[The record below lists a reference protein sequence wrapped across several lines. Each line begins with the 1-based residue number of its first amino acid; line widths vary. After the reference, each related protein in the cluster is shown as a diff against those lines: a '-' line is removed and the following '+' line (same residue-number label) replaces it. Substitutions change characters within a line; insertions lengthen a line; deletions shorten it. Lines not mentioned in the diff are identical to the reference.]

1 MHDVVLVSGI
11 AERRLRSQHLLGN
24 PLRSAVEAVQW
35 FGAVQSQDYAAAKW
49 ALAQRTAGAS
59 DPDLDRLVDEG
70 AILRTHAM
78 RPTWHF
84 VVPEDIRWLLDLTS
98 PRLLS
103 GLAGRYRQLELDQKT
118 LRRAVDVFERSLRGG
133 RFLTRPELG
142 EVLTAARISP
152 GGQRIAHLVMFA
164 EAKGIIVNG
173 PRRGKQMTYGLLA
186 ERAPTAGSLDRETAL
201 AELTARYFRSHGPA
215 QIPDFAWWS
224 GLTVAEIKQ
233 GLAIVGTKLERES
246 IDGKEYWFFAESNAG
261 DAPPLIAHLLPNF
274 DEYTVAYR
282 DRSAALHADVAF
294 DPSLFAFYRA
304 AAPGSGIISN
314 VVTIGGMVRG
324 SWRRTIGSKDIR
336 VDVRLLGPLKRAE
349 VAALR
354 SVAAE
359 YGRFLQ
365 RTVDLRISN

>member
-1 MHDVVLVSGI
+1 MHHVVLVNGI

-24 PLRSAVEAVQW
+24 PFRSAVEAVRW
-35 FGAVQSQDYAAAKW
+35 LGAVQSQDYAAAKW
-49 ALAQRTAGAS
+49 ALAQRTAGAT
-59 DPDLDRLVDEG
+59 DLELDRFIDEG

-103 GLAGRYRQLELDQKT
+103 GLAGRYRRLELDQKT
-118 LRRAVDVFERSLRGG
+118 LGRAVLLFERSLRGG

-142 EVLTAARISP
+142 QILTAARISP
-152 GGQRIAHLVMFA
+152 AGQRIAHLVLYA
-164 EAKGIIVNG
+164 EAKAIIVNG

-186 ERAPTAGSLDRETAL
+186 ERAPTAQTLDRETAL
-201 AELTARYFRSHGPA
+201 AQLTSRYFRSHGPA
-215 QIPDFAWWS
+215 QITDFAWWS

-233 GLAIVGTKLERES
+233 GLALVGSKLERES
-246 IDGKEYWFFAESNAG
+246 IDGKEYWSSAESNAG
-261 DAPPLIAHLLPNF
+261 IAPSLIAHLLPNF

-282 DRSAALHADVAF
+282 DRSAALHADVAY

-304 AAPGSGIISN
+304 AAPGTGIISN

-324 SWRRTIGSKDIR
+324 SWRRTIGGKDVR
-336 VDVRLLGPLKRAE
+336 VDVRLLGPLKRTE
-349 VAALR
+349 VAALE

-359 YGRFLQ
+359 YGRFLE